1 MPKQLDVLV
10 VGAGVAGLATAIA
23 LTRNGMAVDVVERSS
38 GSRGG
43 GAGLFLP
50 GNAVRALTALG
61 VGDRLNA
68 SGASVPGQRLMDRRG
83 GVLADLDMAALWRG
97 TAGCVGVTRDDL
109 HAALRDIMPVS
120 VRHGVTV
127 ESLGPA
133 DNGVPVV
140 FGDGMSG
147 RYDVVFGDGTSR
159 RYDVVVGADGIRSGL
174 RESVDPAAR
183 TRSLGQLSRRFLT
196 DAPDIERWSL
206 WLGPGSVFLAYPVGG
221 GRVCCYAD
229 VPVSSPG
236 GPAHEADFSRHFAGY
251 DRRVRDLLATPAA
264 LDAYVSPVD
273 EVACGTWARG
283 RVVLVGDAAHASSP
297 NMAQGVAL
305 AVEDAQVLAEVLAG
319 DGDTEELL
327 QEFVRR
333 RLPRARWVREQTHRR
348 DRTRSMPTFV
358 RNLALRFGAGALYE
372 RAYAPLRDLP

>member
-23 LTRNGMAVDVVERSS
+23 LTRNGMTVDVVERSS
-38 GSRGG
+38 DHRGG

-68 SGASVPGQRLMDRRG
+68 SGASVPGQRLMNRRG
-83 GVLADLDMAALWRG
+83 GVLADIDMAGLWRG

-109 HAALRDIMPVS
+109 HAALRDLAPVP

-127 ESLGPA
+127 ESTGPA
-133 DNGVPVV
+133 DDGVPVV
-140 FGDGMSG
+140 FS
-147 RYDVVFGDGTSR
+147 DGTSG

-183 TRSLGQLSRRFLT
+183 TRPLGQLSRRFLT

-229 VPVSSPG
+229 VSVSSPG
-236 GPAHEADFSRHFAGY
+236 DPAHEAGFSRHFAGY

-264 LDAYVSPVD
+264 LDAYVSPVE
-273 EVACGTWARG
+273 EVACRTWARG

-297 NMAQGVAL
+297 NMAQGVAM

-319 DGDTEELL
+319 DGDTVELL

-358 RNLALRFGAGALYE
+358 RDLALRFGANGLYE